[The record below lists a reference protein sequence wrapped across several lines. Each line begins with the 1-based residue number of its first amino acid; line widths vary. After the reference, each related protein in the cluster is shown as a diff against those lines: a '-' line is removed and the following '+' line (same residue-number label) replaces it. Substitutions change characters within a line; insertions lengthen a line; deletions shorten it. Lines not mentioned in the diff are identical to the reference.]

1 MPTKGK
7 YGARLRQ
14 CFLPGHVLQCTVV
27 QYRATQHPTSGFLRK
42 IRERDTRDPF
52 THAAAAH
59 GRTSNILACKRGGFD
74 LFCLLCLCLSK
85 LLFAGV
91 AYCLRTRLNIS
102 MTSSHP
108 NMHTRVNKRF
118 ARSSE
123 ERGGKE
129 RKSFT
134 FSAALLSASVSPPPP
149 LPPPPPPRPPT
160 SSVSDTMLLPNVA
173 DAEGV
178 FSQRFVG
185 DELLFAV
192 SSVPL

>member
-123 ERGGKE
+123 EGTEIIYIFCCSPLGLCI
-129 RKSFT
+129 T
-134 FSAALLSASVSPPPP
+134 AAATAAAAATSAANIVRL
-149 LPPPPPPRPPT
+149 
-160 SSVSDTMLLPNVA
+160 
-173 DAEGV
+173 
-178 FSQRFVG
+178 
-185 DELLFAV
+185 
-192 SSVPL
+192 